1 MTTLEKL
8 FVQIFERKNR
18 IIEQVKQQTDLYNQH
33 LASKLLIDGITPPP
47 WLWNP
52 DSNSLSFD
60 PKASDQSLQVPLTKL
75 ITAELKKEE
84 LISELLLPR
93 PPPPVCYPGTHSYLH
108 NKSIGIGDGKQLSE
122 RIFMETNASNK
133 GLLMGDRP
141 TTIPEGRDNGTGCSL
156 NCVPEFDISS
166 TSPQQKI
173 EVGNSNLYTA
183 PDQSILRIQRS
194 KPRQK
199 ALELRIS
206 AKAASKSCFIDENDA
221 CAPSRGFKTSRIASQ
236 NLDRDKELIE
246 LATFSHVISDNGAV
260 RLTNGKYLSKEKD
273 ADIYCGRITRSR
285 SSCNTSRRNRKPL
298 KLLNSSDTA
307 MEIRGRM
314 TGSQSN
320 CIGGLSENCIGM
332 SEPLHFSNSASQRL
346 TRSKS
351 STSKKSLLAN
361 SLNRLEGFVPQ
372 NMSHPKVIPYCPDI
386 DAVVNQEGNADYIT
400 KNKLI
405 GDKSVEARAA
415 CFDSNFDAAGLSLG
429 LEVSVSRP
437 PSDCFDS
444 NFDAVDFEDVEK
456 CSLNETSDPM
466 IAKIVLGKS
475 SEDRCCASVK
485 SDASLDKIIFDYPSR
500 KSLEN
505 QSPEQEVSKKTA
517 EAWRDSFES
526 CREEC
531 VEVDE
536 EAPKLDTNKK
546 HNNIEDNSDAV
557 VEIQHCPV
565 SHEAD
570 AVLSTV
576 DIGPDIEMCQ
586 KVKCCR
592 TEGLK
597 SSPKLQVEE
606 VLATQSDFSI
616 NQDPTRPYV
625 V

>member
-52 DSNSLSFD
+52 NSNSLSFD
-60 PKASDQSLQVPLTKL
+60 PK
-75 ITAELKKEE
+75 ELKKEE

-108 NKSIGIGDGKQLSE
+108 NKSIGIGDDKELSE
-122 RIFMETNASNK
+122 RFFMETNASNK

-141 TTIPEGRDNGTGCSL
+141 TTIPEGRDNDTGCSL

-173 EVGNSNLYTA
+173 EVGSSNLYTA
-183 PDQSILRIQRS
+183 PDQSILNIQRS
-194 KPRQK
+194 KLRQK
-199 ALELRIS
+199 ALELRNS
-206 AKAASKSCFIDENDA
+206 AKAASKSCFMDENDA

-260 RLTNGKYLSKEKD
+260 RLTNGEYPSKEKD

-285 SSCNTSRRNRKPL
+285 SSCNSSRRDRKPL
-298 KLLNSSDTA
+298 KLLNSLDTA
-307 MEIRGRM
+307 MEIGDRT

-320 CIGGLSENCIGM
+320 CIGGLSENYIGM
-332 SEPLHFSNSASQRL
+332 SAPLHLSNSASQRL

-372 NMSHPKVIPYCPDI
+372 NMSHPEVNPCPDI

-405 GDKSVEARAA
+405 ADKSVEARAA

-429 LEVSVSRP
+429 MEVSVSRP
-437 PSDCFDS
+437 PSDCSMFMEPKTL
-444 NFDAVDFEDVEK
+444 DFGDVEK

-475 SEDRCCASVK
+475 SENRCCASVK
-485 SDASLDKIIFDYPSR
+485 SDASLGKIIFDYPSR

-517 EAWRDSFES
+517 EARRVSFES
-526 CREEC
+526 GREEC

-606 VLATQSDFSI
+606 VVVVVVVVVQWGWTKFYNLLSI
-616 NQDPTRPYV
+616 AAPGSGFGWA
-625 V
+625 